1 MKLKS
6 LSLGESS
13 VTLIIAY
20 LLSLLGISV
29 IMMGGALYE
38 LILGVP
44 LSENAVYN
52 ALTLLIGQLF
62 MLLGGVIYLGAFR
75 KKNYFSTFR
84 FVGNGGLSAKRA
96 LLVPLI
102 SIGAI
107 LLFSPFA
114 DAFVYLFMLMGYT
127 PTGGE
132 TFGVDTWQSILLM
145 AAATVLVA
153 PLVEETLFRGV
164 FIGGAKHRGAFFAVL
179 FSGLI
184 FMLIHASP
192 EQTVHQ
198 FFLGLIL
205 GYFAVTTGGIAYCLL
220 LHACNNIIGLL
231 FVLFPFDLTSTQ
243 IIIMY
248 AVWLVLGYIILA
260 LALPLF
266 RRIGEREK
274 AKRENLPL
282 PPATGFAETV
292 KHDLTAPFLFLS
304 KFFKGKR
311 VFLKTFAAEF
321 DAKYD
326 LTESGEFNATNIY
339 TESKAFS
346 TEFNTTNA
354 SNENNNPTA
363 ELPTLF
369 GSNKNEKKLPASM
382 LAILIGGA
390 ALWFINTLFNIFS

>member
-13 VTLIIAY
+13 VTLIAAY
-20 LLSLLGISV
+20 LLSLIGSLV
-29 IMMGGALYE
+29 VMTGGALYE
-38 LILGVP
+38 LILEVP
-44 LSENAVYN
+44 LSESAVYN
-52 ALTLLIGQLF
+52 ALTLSVGQLF
-62 MLLGGVIYLGAFR
+62 MLLGGVLYLGAFR

-84 FVGNGGLSAKRA
+84 FVGNGGLSTKRV

-145 AAATVLVA
+145 AAATVLIA

-164 FIGGAKHRGAFFAVL
+164 FIGGAKHRGSLFAVL

-184 FMLIHASP
+184 FMLVHASP

-205 GYFAVTTGGIAYCLL
+205 GYFAVTTGGIAYGLL

-231 FVLFPFDLTSTQ
+231 FIIFPFDLTVTELAV
-243 IIIMY
+243 MY
-248 AVWLVLGYIILA
+248 AVWLVVGYLILA

-266 RRIGEREK
+266 RRLGEREK
-274 AKRENLPL
+274 AKRDNIPL
-282 PPATGFAETV
+282 PPALNLNETV
-292 KHDLTAPFLFLS
+292 KHDLIAPFLFLA
-304 KFFKGKR
+304 KLFKGKR
-311 VFLKTFAAEF
+311 VFLKEFAAEF

-326 LTESGEFNATNIY
+326 LPESKEFVTELNATN
-339 TESKAFS
+339 A
-346 TEFNTTNA
+346 A
-354 SNENNNPTA
+354 NENNTA
-363 ELPTLF
+363 NTELPTLF
-369 GSNKNEKKLPASM
+369 GTNKNEKKLPASM

-390 ALWFINTLFNIFS
+390 ALWVINAVLNIFS